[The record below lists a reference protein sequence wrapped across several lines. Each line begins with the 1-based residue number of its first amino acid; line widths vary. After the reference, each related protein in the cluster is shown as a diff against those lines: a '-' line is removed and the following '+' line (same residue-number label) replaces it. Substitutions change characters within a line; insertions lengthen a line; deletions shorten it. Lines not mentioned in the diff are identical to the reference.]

1 MRPETLLLL
10 GQEKKNRERL
20 HDIDLGNEF
29 VRMKTKAQTRRAK
42 IEKWDYI
49 KLKSL
54 CTAKETIEKV
64 KRQPTEWK
72 NVFAKH
78 VSDKGLIS

>member
-10 GQEKKNRERL
+10 GRGKKNRESL